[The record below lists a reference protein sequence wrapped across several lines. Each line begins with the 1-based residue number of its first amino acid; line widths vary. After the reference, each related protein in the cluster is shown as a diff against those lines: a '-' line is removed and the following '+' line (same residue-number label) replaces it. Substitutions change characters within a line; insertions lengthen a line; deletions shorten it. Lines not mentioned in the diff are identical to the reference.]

1 MDFLEHIV
9 HESIKLKNLFFSDFL
24 RLNIAVDNN
33 KNNVNI
39 KA

>member
-9 HESIKLKNLFFSDFL
+9 HESIKLKNLFSDFL